1 MSNHH
6 WACFT
11 CRTVTRRPS
20 LSKDVRCRECRA
32 PCESLGYK
40 TPIPPRYKAKEWD
53 ALFRYY
59 HDSRRARLESQ
70 ARFNVKYRHDL
81 EKRIERMERLP
92 ANKGRRASLVV
103 LRARLAALRGW
114 TSP

>member
-20 LSKDVRCRECRA
+20 LSTNARCRECRE

-40 TPIPPRYKAKEWD
+40 TPIPPRYKVKEWD
-53 ALFRYY
+53 ALFRYVN
-59 HDSRRARLESQ
+59 DSRRARLEAQ
-70 ARFNVKYRHDL
+70 RKFNLRFRHNL
-81 EKRIERMERLP
+81 EKRIGTMERLP
-92 ANKGRRASLVV
+92 ASKGRVASLK
-103 LRARLAALRGW
+103 ALRKQLEQLRH
-114 TSP
+114 

>member
-6 WACFT
+6 WACFS

-20 LSKDVRCRECRA
+20 LSKDVRCRECRG

-40 TPIPPRYKAKEWD
+40 TPIPPRYKVKEWD

-59 HDSRRARLESQ
+59 HESRRARLESL
-70 ARFNVKYRHDL
+70 ARFNKKYRQDL
-81 EKRIERMERLP
+81 AARIEKMERLP
-92 ANKGRRASLVV
+92 ASKGRRSSIKV
-103 LRARLAALRGW
+103 LRKRLEELR
-114 TSP
+114 P

>member
-20 LSKDVRCRECRA
+20 MSTNVRCRECRA

-40 TPIPPRYKAKEWD
+40 TPIPPRYKTQEWE
-53 ALFRYY
+53 ALFRYVN
-59 HDSRRARLESQ
+59 DERRARLESQ
-70 ARFNVKYRHDL
+70 RQFKRRSRHDL
-81 EKRIERMERLP
+81 EKRIDRMERLP
-92 ANKGRRASLVV
+92 ASKGRVESIKV
-103 LRARLAALRGW
+103 LRKRLELL
-114 TSP
+114 

>member
-20 LSKDVRCRECRA
+20 LSTNVRCRQCRE

-40 TPIPPRYKAKEWD
+40 TPIPPRYKVKEWA
-53 ALFRYY
+53 ALFRYVN
-59 HDSRRARLESQ
+59 DARRSRQASQ
-70 ARFNVKYRHDL
+70 RQFNVRYRHDL
-81 EKRIERMERLP
+81 ERRIGKMERLP
-92 ANKGRRASLVV
+92 ASKGRVAALKV
-103 LRARLAALRGW
+103 LRKRLDDLRGRA
-114 TSP
+114 